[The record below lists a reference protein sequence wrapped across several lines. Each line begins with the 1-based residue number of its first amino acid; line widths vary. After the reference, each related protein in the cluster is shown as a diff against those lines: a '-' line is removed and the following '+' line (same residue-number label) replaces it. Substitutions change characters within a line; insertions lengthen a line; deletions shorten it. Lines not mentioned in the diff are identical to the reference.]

1 MFFVFLS
8 LDPFLPYVRAH
19 SSHISPLKS
28 VFQNSFSELRKVAN
42 HPLLLQRHY
51 TALLPKLAHVLH
63 CEGHY
68 GDACTEQMVLT
79 ELTKSSDVDIHLMC
93 QTYPALKKHALEP
106 SLILGSAKMQ
116 KLQSLLELELLPNG
130 HRVLIFSQFL
140 LCLDLLELMMQVQ
153 KSPAPPFPHMWRPHF
168 SHM

>member
-1 MFFVFLS
+1 M
-8 LDPFLPYVRAH
+8 
-19 SSHISPLKS
+19 
-28 VFQNSFSELRKVAN
+28 
-42 HPLLLQRHY
+42 
-51 TALLPKLAHVLH
+51 LH

-168 SHM
+168 SHMSEIELF